1 MVVKYFLRETGY
13 QLDIVATGR
22 DALEALESA
31 RYDVLLLDVQ
41 LPDIDGVEVAT
52 IIRKDPRWDA
62 LPIIALTAHGM
73 PQDRTRCLAAG
84 MTGYL
89 VKPLEQLAVIATI
102 ESALT
107 SSTTEKR

>member
-1 MVVKYFLRETGY
+1 MVVKHFLHDTGY
-13 QLDIVATGR
+13 RLDIVATGR
-22 DALEALESA
+22 DALEALERT

-41 LPDIDGVEVAT
+41 LPDIDGVEVTT

-84 MTGYL
+84 MAGYL
-89 VKPLEQLAVIATI
+89 VKPLEQHAVIATI
-102 ESALT
+102 ESVLT
-107 SSTTEKR
+107 SSATDER